1 MASIKPL
8 IIPKSIKEINQ
19 YTQKETKVTY
29 MVNVRECGLDYMFHR
44 NLISEDQHKAGIK
57 FRTFFEKASGGGNN
71 YDLSR
76 IRRGKNERNST
87 FTISDGQASALQ
99 NLGYARDCL
108 GESGYSIAIYICG
121 QDYSL
126 IQTRKI
132 LNINK
137 KYMGERL
144 REILSDLSRLY
155 GFYKKNI

>member
-8 IIPKSIKEINQ
+8 IIPKSIKEINKF
-19 YTQKETKVTY
+19 TQKETKVTY

-44 NLISEDQHKAGIK
+44 NLISGDQHKAGIK
-57 FRTFFEKASGGGNN
+57 FRTLFEKALGGGGN

-87 FTISDGQASALQ
+87 YTISDSVASALQ

-108 GESGYSIAIYICG
+108 GESGYAIANYICG

-144 REILSDLSRLY
+144 REVLTDLANLY
-155 GFYKKNI
+155 GYVNN